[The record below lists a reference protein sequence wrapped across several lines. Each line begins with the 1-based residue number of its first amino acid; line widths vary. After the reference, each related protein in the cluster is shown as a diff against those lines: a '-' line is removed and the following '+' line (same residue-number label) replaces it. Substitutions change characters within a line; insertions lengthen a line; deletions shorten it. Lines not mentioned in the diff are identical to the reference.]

1 MSNQANAILDSV
13 AQVMTGALR
22 REGFELRAPVAVRFR
37 TAESGSTGVEVV
49 VPLSDPDHIDAAAA
63 TLGEHFPDRLSAVV
77 VV

>member
-13 AQVMTGALR
+13 AQVMTGTLR
-22 REGFELRAPVAVRFR
+22 REGIELRAPVAVKFR

-49 VPLSDPDHIDAAAA
+49 VPLSDPDRIAAA
-63 TLGEHFPDRLSAVV
+63 TATIGEHFPDRLSAVV